1 MFRGRGLSLYHGSGS
16 CLAGLLAVLLFWALC
31 LAGCGSKQ
39 PITPKELVNK
49 AVTAQ
54 GSLKSV
60 RMELDSKADVNVP
73 GSARSDDVFYTGVY
87 QKPDRW
93 RLNIR
98 SSGVK
103 TEAIVIGDRT
113 YVRLPGSDEWTER
126 KGKVLSSGASPGGVV
141 SGRYLKYANNVAL
154 VDRKGDNYHLKF
166 DLDMNKYT
174 KSVNAANVDPTVF
187 AGKNAAMEVWILKDS
202 GYLSKATMRYSSD
215 VPGVASSKLSLSMEV
230 EFSDFNQPVKIETP
244 K

>member
-1 MFRGRGLSLYHGSGS
+1 MFRRRARLLCIRSL
-16 CLAGLLAVLLFWALC
+16 CCPAGLLAVLLFWALFVG
-31 LAGCGSKQ
+31 GCGTKPPS
-39 PITPKELVNK
+39 TPKELVNR

-54 GSLKSV
+54 DSLKSV

-73 GSARSDDVFYTGVY
+73 GAARSDDVFYTGVY

-113 YVRLPGSDEWTER
+113 FVKLPGSEAWTEQ
-126 KGKVLSSGASPGGVV
+126 KDEVLSSGASPGSVV
-141 SGRYLKYANNVAL
+141 SARFLKYAKNITL
-154 VDRKGDNYHLKF
+154 VDGKGDNHHLKF

-174 KSVNAANVDPTVF
+174 QSVKTANVDPSVF
-187 AGKNAAMEVWILKDS
+187 TGKSAAMEVWILKDS
-202 GYLSKATMRYSSD
+202 GYLSKAIMRYSSD
-215 VPGVASSKLSLSMEV
+215 VPGVASSELSLSMEV
-230 EFSDFNQPVKIETP
+230 NFSDFNQPVKIEAP